1 MTPFKKI
8 IIAYDFSSG
17 SRPAITKGL
26 KLARFFGAKPIIL
39 HVIDTE
45 IADVYKHILS
55 AELTTEIEKA
65 IKEDLA
71 TLDQDHL
78 EHDIIVTSG
87 KPAQV
92 IAKMAEEQNANLVV
106 IGSHGHNIVSRVLLG
121 STSESVLKHSPVPVF
136 VARHEAKTR
145 DANILVPIDLDPASE
160 QAIPMALTLSRV
172 WQSQIKLMH
181 VVELVPHL
189 SYGEFGQL
197 VTSQI
202 EQQKNAL
209 HELAKK
215 HHITTD
221 PIVME
226 GKPAHCIVHLCEEN
240 QDIGLVIMTTH
251 HRSGLEHFLMG
262 SVTETTAR
270 YLDVDLLALPHTKKA
285 QSQ

>member
-17 SRPAITKGL
+17 SRPAIIKGL
-26 KLARFFGAKPIIL
+26 KLARFFGAQVIIL

-45 IADVYKHILS
+45 IADIYKHILS
-55 AELTTEIEKA
+55 SELTAEIEKA
-65 IKEDLA
+65 IREDLSA
-71 TLDQDHL
+71 LDQEHL
-78 EHDIIVTSG
+78 EHSIIVTAG

-92 IAKMAEEQNANLVV
+92 IAKMAEQQNANLVV

-121 STSESVLKHSPVPVF
+121 STSESILKHCPVPVY
-136 VARHEAKTR
+136 VARHGAKTR
-145 DANILVPIDLDPASE
+145 GGNLLVPIDLDSTSE
-160 QAIPMALTLSRV
+160 QAIPTALTLSKV
-172 WQSQIKLMH
+172 WQSTVKLLH

-209 HELAKK
+209 QELGKK
-215 HHITTD
+215 YHLTAD
-221 PIVME
+221 PVVMQ

-262 SVTETTAR
+262 SVTETAAR
-270 YLDVDLLALPHTKKA
+270 YLDVDLLALPHTNKA